1 MKTAAIILAA
11 GFSSRMG
18 QDKALLPFGETTAL
32 ELLVSAYR
40 QAGVGQIMVV
50 TGSNHTALAQ
60 LSLRGELVQNPV
72 PADGMFSSVKLGAAR
87 LDPNVDAFFV
97 QPVDTPLVK
106 PETLQALL
114 NHLQQQDSCCV
125 IPCCD
130 GKRGHP
136 PLLRAALI
144 DSMLA
149 YDGNGG
155 LRGLLSRF
163 SSQELQVDDQ
173 GVLLGMNTPQQY
185 QALLQYWHGLVLAA
199 KGGDDELGR
208 A

>member
-1 MKTAAIILAA
+1 M
-11 GFSSRMG
+11 
-18 QDKALLPFGETTAL
+18 PFGETTAL

-40 QAGVGQIMVV
+40 QAGVGQVVVV
-50 TGSNHTALAQ
+50 TGRNHRAVAQ
-60 LSLRGELVQNPV
+60 RVSDVTLICNPA
-72 PADGMFSSVKLGAAR
+72 PENGMFSSARLGAVR
-87 LDPNVDAFFV
+87 LDPEVGAFFV
-97 QPVDTPLVK
+97 QPVDIPLVK

-114 NHLQQQDSCCV
+114 NHLQQPDSCCL